1 MNMNEMMVALSAQ
14 FPGSVMVRRSKQNFL
29 AVPGEV
35 NEDGVQTYYAVKLS
49 ALLAKDTKTNKAF
62 DVDAAQQEYT
72 EYVAEQA
79 AKASAPKKS
88 AKSGADPAK
97 QAEKEKRKSAL
108 LAWFVENP
116 GEYTCGEVFTAL
128 PEVYEG
134 KSVMTVGSDAKELVV
149 AGTLAKRTE
158 KGKNFYSLAE

>member
-62 DVDAAQQEYT
+62 DVDAAQQEYA
-72 EYVAEQA
+72 EYMAEQTT
-79 AKASAPKKS
+79 KAAPKKV
-88 AKSGADPAK
+88 KGADPAK
-97 QAEKEKRKSAL
+97 QAEKEKRKGAL
-108 LAWFVENP
+108 LAWMVENP
-116 GEYTCGEVFTAL
+116 GEHTCSEVLEAL

-134 KSVMTVGSDAKELVV
+134 KTVMTVGSDAKELATEGALV
-149 AGTLAKRTE
+149 KRTE
-158 KGKNFYSLAE
+158 KGKNYYAAA

>member
-62 DVDAAQQEYT
+62 DVDAAQQEYA
-72 EYVAEQA
+72 EYMAEQA
-79 AKASAPKKS
+79 TKATAPKK
-88 AKSGADPAK
+88 AKGADPAK
-97 QAEKEKRKSAL
+97 QAEKEKRKGAL

-116 GEYTCGEVFTAL
+116 GEHTCSEVLEAL

-134 KSVMTVGSDAKELVV
+134 KTVMTVGSDAKEL
-149 AGTLAKRTE
+149 ATEGTLVKRTE
-158 KGKNFYSLAE
+158 KGKNYYAVA

>member
-72 EYVAEQA
+72 EYMAEQA
-79 AKASAPKKS
+79 TKAAAPKK
-88 AKSGADPAK
+88 AKGADPAK
-97 QAEKEKRKSAL
+97 QAEKEKRKGAL

-116 GEYTCGEVFTAL
+116 GEHTCSEVLEAL
-128 PEVYEG
+128 PKVYEG
-134 KSVMTVGSDAKELVV
+134 KTVMTVGSDAKELATEGALV
-149 AGTLAKRTE
+149 KRTE
-158 KGKNFYSLAE
+158 KGKNYYAVA

>member
-62 DVDAAQQEYT
+62 DVDAAQQEYA
-72 EYVAEQA
+72 EYMAEQA
-79 AKASAPKKS
+79 AKATAPKK
-88 AKSGADPAK
+88 AKGADPAK
-97 QAEKEKRKSAL
+97 QAEKEKRKGAL

-116 GEYTCGEVFTAL
+116 GEHTCSEVLEAL

-134 KSVMTVGSDAKELVV
+134 KTVMTVGSDAKEL
-149 AGTLAKRTE
+149 ATEGTLVKRTE
-158 KGKNFYSLAE
+158 KGKNYYAVA

>member
-62 DVDAAQQEYT
+62 DVDAAQQEYA
-72 EYVAEQA
+72 EYMAEQA
-79 AKASAPKKS
+79 TKGNAPKKT
-88 AKSGADPAK
+88 KGADPAK
-97 QAEKEKRKSAL
+97 QAEKEKRKGAL

-116 GEYTCGEVFTAL
+116 GEHTCSEVLEAL

-134 KSVMTVGSDAKELVV
+134 KTVMTVGSDAKEL
-149 AGTLAKRTE
+149 ATEGTLVKRTE
-158 KGKNFYSLAE
+158 KGKNYYAVA

>member
-49 ALLAKDTKTNKAF
+49 ALLAKDTKANKAF
-62 DVDAAQQEYT
+62 DVDAAQQEYA
-72 EYVAEQA
+72 EYMAEQTT
-79 AKASAPKKS
+79 KATAPKK
-88 AKSGADPAK
+88 AKGADPAK
-97 QAEKEKRKSAL
+97 QAEKEKRKGAL

-116 GEYTCGEVFTAL
+116 GEHTCSEVLTAL

-134 KSVMTVGSDAKELVV
+134 KTVMTVGSDAKELATEGALV
-149 AGTLAKRTE
+149 KRTE
-158 KGKNFYSLAE
+158 KGKNYYAVA

>member
-1 MNMNEMMVALSAQ
+1 MSMNEMMVALSAQ

-29 AVPGEV
+29 AVPGDV
-35 NEDGVQTYYAVKLS
+35 VDGVQTYYAVKLS

-72 EYVAEQA
+72 EYMAEQA
-79 AKASAPKKS
+79 TKGNAPKK
-88 AKSGADPAK
+88 AKGPDPAK
-97 QAEKEKRKSAL
+97 QAEKEKRKGAL

-116 GEYTCGEVFTAL
+116 GEHTCSEVLTAL

-134 KSVMTVGSDAKELVV
+134 KTVMTVGSDAKEL
-149 AGTLAKRTE
+149 ATEGTLVKRTE
-158 KGKNFYSLAE
+158 KGKNYYAVA

>member
-62 DVDAAQQEYT
+62 DVDAAQQEYA
-72 EYVAEQA
+72 EYMAEQA
-79 AKASAPKKS
+79 TKAAAPKK
-88 AKSGADPAK
+88 AKGADPAK
-97 QAEKEKRKSAL
+97 QAEKEKRKGAL

-116 GEYTCGEVFTAL
+116 GEHTCSEVQAAL

-134 KSVMTVGSDAKELVV
+134 KTVMTVGSDAKELATEGALV
-149 AGTLAKRTE
+149 KRTE
-158 KGKNFYSLAE
+158 KGKNYYAVA

>member
-62 DVDAAQQEYT
+62 DVDAAQQEYA
-72 EYVAEQA
+72 EYMAEQA
-79 AKASAPKKS
+79 TKTAAPKK
-88 AKSGADPAK
+88 AKGADPSK
-97 QAEKEKRKSAL
+97 QAEKEKRKGAL
-108 LAWFVENP
+108 LAWMVENP
-116 GEYTCGEVFTAL
+116 GEHVCSEVLTAL
-128 PEVYEG
+128 SEVYEG
-134 KSVMTVGSDAKELVV
+134 KSVMTVGSDAKELVTEGALV
-149 AGTLAKRTE
+149 KRTE
-158 KGKNFYSLAE
+158 KGKNYYAAA

>member
-62 DVDAAQQEYT
+62 DVDAAQQEYAQ
-72 EYVAEQA
+72 YMAEQA
-79 AKASAPKKS
+79 TKGNAPKK
-88 AKSGADPAK
+88 AKGADPAK
-97 QAEKEKRKSAL
+97 QAEKEKRKGAL
-108 LAWFVENP
+108 LAWMVENP
-116 GEYTCGEVFTAL
+116 GEHTCSEVLTAL

-134 KSVMTVGSDAKELVV
+134 KTVMTVGSDAKELTTEGALV
-149 AGTLAKRTE
+149 KRTE
-158 KGKNFYSLAE
+158 KGKNYYAAA

>member
-1 MNMNEMMVALSAQ
+1 MNMNEMMVTLSAQ

-62 DVDAAQQEYT
+62 DVDAAQQEYA
-72 EYVAEQA
+72 EYMAEQTTKA
-79 AKASAPKKS
+79 AAPKK
-88 AKSGADPAK
+88 AKGADPAK
-97 QAEKEKRKSAL
+97 QVEKEKRKGAL

-116 GEYTCGEVFTAL
+116 GEHTCSEVLEAL
-128 PEVYEG
+128 SDVYDG
-134 KSVMTVGSDAKELVV
+134 KSVMVVGSDLKSAAQDNPCLKSR
-149 AGTLAKRTE
+149 AE
-158 KGKNFYSLAE
+158 KGKNYWRYEE

>member
-1 MNMNEMMVALSAQ
+1 MNEMMVALSAQ

-35 NEDGVQTYYAVKLS
+35 NEDGVQTYYAVKVS
-49 ALLAKDTKTNKAF
+49 SLLAKDTKSNKAF
-62 DVDAAQQEYT
+62 DVDAAQQEYA
-72 EYVAEQA
+72 EYMTEQA
-79 AKASAPKKS
+79 TKTAAPKK
-88 AKSGADPAK
+88 AKGADPAK

-116 GEYTCGEVFTAL
+116 GEYTCSEIFAAL

-134 KSVMTVGSDAKELVV
+134 KSVMTVGSDAKELMT
-149 AGTLAKRTE
+149 AGTLVKRTE
-158 KGKNFYSLAE
+158 KGKNFYAVA

>member
-62 DVDAAQQEYT
+62 DVDTAAHDYT
-72 EYVAEQA
+72 EYMAEQA
-79 AKASAPKKS
+79 TKTAAPKK
-88 AKSGADPAK
+88 AKGADPAK
-97 QAEKEKRKSAL
+97 QAEKEKRKGAL
-108 LAWFVENP
+108 LAWMVENP
-116 GEYTCGEVFTAL
+116 GEHTCSEVLTAL

-134 KSVMTVGSDAKELVV
+134 KTVMTVGSDAKELATEGALV
-149 AGTLAKRTE
+149 KRTE
-158 KGKNFYSLAE
+158 KGKNYYAAA